1 MQSEDPTDLPELA
14 CVGSHSWTPQTPL
27 SAVEELRTEWAGSGP
42 CRREKGKEEETLV
55 TSAENTERPPSGD

>member
-27 SAVEELRTEWAGSGP
+27 SAVEELRTEWGLAGLALAPAEGKKA
-42 CRREKGKEEETLV
+42 RRR
-55 TSAENTERPPSGD
+55 RPW